1 MEEWFRTPQSGIRP
15 ATRSAAE
22 QAAVDAATA
31 DLALYH
37 YDSCM
42 FCARVRK
49 AIATLALDIELRDVL
64 RSPVHQRELA
74 AYGGSSTVPCLRIG
88 KGDPARDRW
97 MYESADIIR
106 YLNERFG
113 GA

>member
-1 MEEWFRTPQSGIRP
+1 MDAWFEAPQSQVKAAQRTPD
-15 ATRSAAE
+15 E
-22 QAAVDAATA
+22 QARVDAATA
-31 DLALYH
+31 ELALYH

-49 AIATLALDIELRDVL
+49 AIATLALDIELRDVM
-64 RSPVHQRELA
+64 REPAHRRELA
-74 AYGGSSTVPCLRIG
+74 AHGGSTTVPCLRIG
-88 KGDPARDRW
+88 KSDPARDRW

-113 GA
+113 AG